1 MNNMQQAGIEKKSF
15 ELNYN
20 GGTIWCEHLDGM
32 GSWEESV
39 ISKFSKD
46 IDNFSKPSVSSYMI
60 INLDKTDITEG
71 IVEVIIS
78 TFLDGKKSFRKI
90 AFVGVGRRWQK
101 QFNNIKKRGIIIN
114 YLSDYEK
121 AKEWLF

>member
-101 QFNNIKKRGIIIN
+101 QFNIIKKRGIIIN

>member
-1 MNNMQQAGIEKKSF
+1 
-15 ELNYN
+15 
-20 GGTIWCEHLDGM
+20 
-32 GSWEESV
+32 
-39 ISKFSKD
+39 
-46 IDNFSKPSVSSYMI
+46 MI
-60 INLDKTDITEG
+60 TNLDKTDITEE

-90 AFVGVGRRWQK
+90 AFVGVDRRWQK

>member
-1 MNNMQQAGIEKKSF
+1 
-15 ELNYN
+15 
-20 GGTIWCEHLDGM
+20 M

-46 IDNFSKPSVSSYMI
+46 IDDFSKPSVSSYMI